1 VRRPSRPGTSGID
14 TRTLDKQQG
23 KEYLTVHLEQG
34 RLQSNTPALY
44 LPQRAWQNLH
54 GKLQTRVFPALTLS
68 ISNMEQFQ
76 SQQEKK
82 KDKRHR
88 NYQQVR
94 TFVLGALLVN
104 YLTQGIL

>member
-1 VRRPSRPGTSGID
+1 M
-14 TRTLDKQQG
+14 
-23 KEYLTVHLEQG
+23 
-34 RLQSNTPALY
+34 PALY

-82 KDKRHR
+82 
-88 NYQQVR
+88 
-94 TFVLGALLVN
+94 
-104 YLTQGIL
+104 